1 MVTRHVRIYPA
12 TLIFQGLPVTSP
24 GTILVQSHRTLRAP
38 SASVAPQFIDR
49 WSSRAFSDAKVSALE
64 LASLF
69 EAARWAPSASNTQP
83 WLFVYADAEPDL
95 SRFRGLLRDSN
106 RRWADRA
113 PVLAFLFAAKLK
125 PDGQPHTSALLDAGA
140 AWMSLALQ
148 AHTLGLNTRAMGG
161 IHRDRVH
168 AELGVPE
175 SEFHV
180 ACAIAI
186 GRPGDADELPQDLR
200 DRNKPNDRK
209 AVAAF
214 VSKGQYRAQ

>member
-1 MVTRHVRIYPA
+1 VTRA
-12 TLIFQGLPVTSP
+12 SP
-24 GTILVQSHRTLRAP
+24 ILLQSERTLRAP
-38 SASVAPQFIDR
+38 SASVAPQFVDR
-49 WSSRAFSDAKVSALE
+49 WSSRAFSDAAISESE

-83 WLFVYADAEPDL
+83 WLFLYADSDPDL
-95 SRFRGLLRDSN
+95 ATFRALLRDSN

-125 PDGQPHTSALLDAGA
+125 PDGQPNTSSLLDAGA

-148 AHTLGLNTRAMGG
+148 GHTLGLNTRAMGG

-175 SEFHV
+175 AEYHV

-186 GRPGDADELPQDLR
+186 GRPGRDSDLPSDLR
-200 DRNKPNDRK
+200 ERNQPNERK
-209 AVAAF
+209 SVDAF
-214 VSKGQYRAQ
+214 VSKGRYRAP